1 VKLLESSIR
10 ELFTVKVSAK
20 GQVVIPKPIRKAYH
34 LNEGTE
40 ILFVPT
46 KEGVLIKPVEKTL
59 KLRGLLAELNV
70 DPLECEAILA
80 EARRSLT
87 KVVK

>member
-1 VKLLESSIR
+1 MESPIR
-10 ELFTVKVSAK
+10 ELFRVKVSAK
-20 GQVVIPKPIRKAYH
+20 GQVVIPKTIRGAYH

-40 ILFVPT
+40 ILFVPV

-59 KLRGLLAELNV
+59 RLRGLLAELKV

-80 EARRSLT
+80 EAKRSLT
-87 KVVK
+87 KVVE